1 MKMKFWQKISAALLL
16 ALPLAGVTTAH
27 AADSNPQQ
35 IVQDA
40 TNALLARITKEKETL
55 KKDPQALYRLVD
67 ENITPFMDIDGIAR
81 RVMGQ
86 YFRQATPAQQTE
98 FARVFKQSLIRTYA
112 KGLTAYDNQK
122 IVFKPYK
129 PGADAKKA
137 QVDVDVYGNGGQIYP
152 VNFQL
157 QLDKAG
163 AWKVQNLILNGIN
176 LGLTFRN
183 QFSSAV
189 ESNRGSI
196 DKAIAGWTP
205 DASAIKDADDGKSA
219 GAAKK

>member
-1 MKMKFWQKISAALLL
+1 MKFWQRLTTALLL
-16 ALPLAGVTTAH
+16 VLPLAGTTAF
-27 AADSNPQQ
+27 AADSGNPQQ
-35 IVQDA
+35 VVQDA
-40 TNALLARITKEKETL
+40 TNALLARIVKEKETL

-67 ENITPFMDIDGIAR
+67 ENITPFMDTDGIAR

-86 YFRQATPAQQTE
+86 YYRQATPAQQAE

-112 KGLTAYDNQK
+112 KGLTAYENQK

-129 PGADAKKA
+129 AGADAKKA
-137 QVDVDVYGNGGQIYP
+137 QVDVDVYGNNGQIYP

-157 QLDKAG
+157 QQDKAG

-183 QFSSAV
+183 QFASAV
-189 ESNRGSI
+189 ETNKGSI
-196 DKAIAGWTP
+196 DKAIAGWSP
-205 DASAIKDADDGKSA
+205 DATALKDDDKSA
-219 GAAKK
+219 GASKK

>member
-1 MKMKFWQKISAALLL
+1 MKFWQRLSAVLMLSLPLL
-16 ALPLAGVTTAH
+16 AGA
-27 AADSNPQQ
+27 SQSPQQ
-35 IVQDA
+35 VLQSA
-40 TNALLARITKEKETL
+40 TDSLLARITKDKETL
-55 KKDPQALYRLVD
+55 KKDPQALYTLV
-67 ENITPFMDIDGIAR
+67 EQNITPFMDIDGIAR

-86 YFRQATPAQQTE
+86 YYRQATPAQQAE

-112 KGLTAYDNQK
+112 KGLTNYEGQK

-129 PGADAKKA
+129 AGTDPKKA
-137 QVDVDVYGNGGQIYP
+137 QVEVDVHGSTGQVYP
-152 VNFQL
+152 VTFQM
-157 QLDKAG
+157 QVDKVG

-183 QFSSAV
+183 QFGAAV

-205 DASAIKDADDGKSA
+205 DTKAIDATK
-219 GAAKK
+219 GATGSKAAAQ

>member
-1 MKMKFWQKISAALLL
+1 MKFWQRLSAVLMLSLPLLASAA
-16 ALPLAGVTTAH
+16 TE
-27 AADSNPQQ
+27 SPQQ
-35 IVQDA
+35 VLQSA
-40 TNALLARITKEKETL
+40 TDALLSRITKDKETL
-55 KKDPQALYRLVD
+55 KKDPQALYTLV
-67 ENITPFMDIDGIAR
+67 EQNITPFMDIDGIAR

-86 YFRQATPAQQTE
+86 YYRQATPAQQAE

-112 KGLTAYDNQK
+112 KGLTNYEGQK

-129 PGADAKKA
+129 AGTDPKKA
-137 QVDVDVYGNGGQIYP
+137 QVEVDVHGSTGQVYP
-152 VNFQL
+152 VTFQM

-183 QFSSAV
+183 QFGAAV

-205 DASAIKDADDGKSA
+205 DTKAIDATKGQAKA
-219 GAAKK
+219 GTP

>member
-1 MKMKFWQKISAALLL
+1 MKLWQKISAVVLL
-16 ALPLAGVTTAH
+16 ALPLAAT

-86 YFRQATPAQQTE
+86 YFRQATPEQQTE

-129 PGADAKKA
+129 PGTDAKKA

-157 QLDKAG
+157 QQDKTG
-163 AWKVQNLILNGIN
+163 TWKVQNLILNGIN